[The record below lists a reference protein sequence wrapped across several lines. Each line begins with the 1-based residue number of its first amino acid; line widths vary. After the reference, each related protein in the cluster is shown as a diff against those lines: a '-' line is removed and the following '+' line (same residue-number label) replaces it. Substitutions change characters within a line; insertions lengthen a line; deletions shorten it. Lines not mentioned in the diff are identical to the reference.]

1 MILEG
6 FTLKRDAEPGTYPL
20 TYIVYG
26 LANSPAVQTL
36 FPEAGKLD
44 EILNSTIVTV
54 VAGKGFMRVDSDGTI
69 FVAEE
74 HLRSSDERVVYL
86 DFVHELVHVKQAREG
101 RSLFDRSIRYV
112 DKDTEVE
119 AYTITIAE
127 GRRIGMGENEL
138 GDYLDVPW
146 ITGEEFERL
155 KKKLGVFVE

>member
-1 MILEG
+1 MILKG
-6 FTLKRDAEPGTYPL
+6 FTLKRDAMPGTYPL
-20 TYIVYG
+20 THVVHG
-26 LANSPAVQTL
+26 LANSPAIQTL

-44 EILNSTIVTV
+44 EILKSTTVTV
-54 VAGKGFMRVDSDGTI
+54 VAGKGFMRVDSDGKI
-69 FVAEE
+69 LVAEE
-74 HLRSSDERVVYL
+74 HLKSSDEKVVYL

-101 RSLFDRSIRYV
+101 RSIFDSSICYV

-146 ITGEEFERL
+146 ITGEEFKRL
-155 KKKLGVFVE
+155 KKKLGVFAQ

>member
-6 FTLKRDAEPGTYPL
+6 FTLKQDAKPGTYPL

-26 LANSPAVQTL
+26 LTNSPAVQTL
-36 FPEAGKLD
+36 FPEAGRLD
-44 EILNSTIVTV
+44 EILSSTMVTV

>member
-101 RSLFDRSIRYV
+101 RSLFERSIRYV

>member
-1 MILEG
+1 M
-6 FTLKRDAEPGTYPL
+6 
-20 TYIVYG
+20 
-26 LANSPAVQTL
+26 
-36 FPEAGKLD
+36 
-44 EILNSTIVTV
+44 
-54 VAGKGFMRVDSDGTI
+54 
-69 FVAEE
+69 
-74 HLRSSDERVVYL
+74 
-86 DFVHELVHVKQAREG
+86 
-101 RSLFDRSIRYV
+101 